1 MTNPEAHSVP
11 AAAPFVHFIHVDCP
25 DASRSIAPD
34 RLDRIRAHLRA
45 IPNLRRG
52 LFYLPTTARDYY
64 TDDGPAPRLALQLY
78 YRDIADLEA
87 AAGPNGALQA
97 LTDGDL
103 WQDLPGVRITHQAML
118 ARAFH
123 VADPCPQPDP
133 GQPACGYLVHY
144 PGHAKDFNA
153 WLNHYLD
160 FHPQIMHD
168 FPRIREVEI
177 YTRLGWR
184 ESLPWDRVD
193 YMQRNR
199 QIFDS
204 AAALEA
210 ALNSPVRH
218 RMRADFEAFP
228 PFHGANIH
236 YPMLLEELV

>member
-1 MTNPEAHSVP
+1 MT
-11 AAAPFVHFIHVDCP
+11 APFVHFIHVDCP
-25 DASRSIAPD
+25 DPGRGVAPE

-45 IPNLRRG
+45 IPGLRRG
-52 LFYLPTTARDYY
+52 LFYLPTQARDYY
-64 TDDGPAPRLALQLY
+64 TDDGPSPRLALQLY
-78 YRDIADLEA
+78 YDRIEVLEDA
-87 AAGPNGALQA
+87 ARPGGALQA
-97 LTDGDL
+97 LTDPAL
-103 WQDLPGVRITHQAML
+103 WQDLPGVRISHQAML
-118 ARAFH
+118 ARPFP
-123 VADPCPQPDP
+123 VPDPRPQPDP
-133 GQPACGYLVHY
+133 GQPMCAYLVHY
-144 PGHAKDFNA
+144 PGHAEDFNA

-160 FHPQIMHD
+160 HHPQIMHD

-184 ESLPWDRVD
+184 EALPWQRVD

-228 PFHGANIH
+228 PFHGENLH
-236 YPMLLEELV
+236 YPMLLEELL